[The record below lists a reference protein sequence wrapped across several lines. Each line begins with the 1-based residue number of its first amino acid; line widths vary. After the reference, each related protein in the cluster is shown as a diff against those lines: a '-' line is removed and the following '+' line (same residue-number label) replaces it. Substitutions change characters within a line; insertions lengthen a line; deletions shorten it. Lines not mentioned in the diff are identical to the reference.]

1 MKKKLA
7 AIFAVIGWF
16 AVIAQYVL
24 MVENRQAT
32 ILETTIRFI
41 SFFTILTNA
50 LVAIYFTRLVF
61 EKNQQSKLIS
71 KPGTL
76 TAITVYIT
84 VVGLVYQVALR
95 QAWHPT
101 GLQMIV
107 DELLHSVMPI
117 LVIIFWYLYET
128 TSAVKYSQILQWLIY
143 PLVYLIYIL
152 VRGSF
157 SNFYPYPFINVTTI
171 GMSKALTNA
180 GILIIIFL
188 IISAVFLA
196 IGKAIIKRR

>member
-1 MKKKLA
+1 MPALFYL
-7 AIFAVIGWF
+7 I
-16 AVIAQYVL
+16 
-24 MVENRQAT
+24 
-32 ILETTIRFI
+32 I

-61 EKNQQSKLIS
+61 DKNQQSKLIS

-101 GLQMIV
+101 GLQMVV

-128 TSAVKYSQILQWLIY
+128 TRAVKYSQILQWLIY